1 MTDAEAHF
9 LVKLFAFQSAAGQL
23 RDAWQALESAPPERA
38 IPVPSPFP
46 MAFDDWFRELDR
58 WAQAVRIERFG
69 LPIKDRLGESHIGL
83 KQWFSDKLAI
93 WHLRDFLRWLN
104 REPEQ

>member
-23 RDAWQALESAPPERA
+23 RDAWQALESATPERA

-46 MAFDDWFRELDR
+46 MAFDDWFKELDR

-69 LPIKDRLGESHIGL
+69 LPIKDLLGESRIGL

-93 WHLRDFLRWLN
+93 WRLRDFLRRLN
-104 REPEQ
+104 REPE